1 MKTRMSFKDVHG
13 TEPIVSNADGI
24 ELVKLLNWYY
34 QTASDDDRATWLQS
48 YAEKVLG
55 FNKKQLKYLS
65 LNINNISN
73 TTSSLARA
81 IQVGST
87 FVESDRVKS
96 LIKNDC
102 NNAVRFAVKTSKNSS
117 ERLVMSKLK
126 SDILDDQM
134 ASDVYWSLEDQV
146 DAVAEGAKI
155 KHPNTS
161 VLDNTKIDAKTIGKI
176 KGVFLQQLTEFR
188 VAQHD
193 PEGYEELQPKAA
205 FKFIGMI
212 IEALDRNMFANR
224 KTRKAIRKIRTSK
237 PDKVVSKVKCLQE
250 FSGMKSVPPINILSA
265 KTLYAYD
272 IKTRMLIRAS
282 TDSNHL
288 SVKGSRIVG
297 SVVKKKLRKPDE
309 VLDLVRHSTERRIE
323 RMWDELTTKSSPHSG
338 LLNPHCLIVRALI

>member
-237 PDKVVSKVKCLQE
+237 PDKVVSK
-250 FSGMKSVPPINILSA
+250 GHRPPA
-265 KTLYAYD
+265 GVHPRQK
-272 IKTRMLIRAS
+272 
-282 TDSNHL
+282 
-288 SVKGSRIVG
+288 
-297 SVVKKKLRKPDE
+297 
-309 VLDLVRHSTERRIE
+309 DLVEIHHRPQAFVLADDLAAQGGLEFLGLQTPPRRIQS
-323 RMWDELTTKSSPHSG
+323 LGKAGHG
-338 LLNPHCLIVRALI
+338 ALH